1 MDFGLS
7 EEQVLLQETV
17 RRFLAA
23 RCPTARV
30 REIMATATAYEAE
43 LWNGLAELGIPSISV
58 PEAHGGLGQ
67 ELLDLAIVAEE
78 LGYAATP
85 GPFLA
90 SAMATVALARAD
102 DAAAQSAWLPK
113 LATGDAI
120 GAIAIGEANEQWG
133 LEGLTTR
140 ASGSGLTGNKPLV
153 AGAGVADFILVAAV
167 GDDGPGLYLVDAGA
181 PGLTVNALKT
191 SDMTRP
197 LWSVGLADAP
207 GKRIGGAAAVAR
219 AYDAGLVLL
228 AADAYGGAR
237 RCFDMTRAYVLEREQ
252 FGQRIG
258 SFQAVKHQL
267 ADLIADL
274 EPVMSLYWYAA
285 HAFDGLPD
293 KAVRHAAL
301 AKAHACDVFDR
312 VARMATEL
320 HGGIG
325 FTWEYDLH
333 LWFRR
338 AMFDRAYLGEAIYQR
353 SRAAA
358 ASGW

>member
-23 RCPTARV
+23 RCPTPRV
-30 REIMATATAYEAE
+30 REIMETPTAHDAE
-43 LWNGLAELGIPSISV
+43 LWRGLAELGVPSILA
-58 PEAHGGLGQ
+58 PEPHGGLGQ

-90 SAMATVALARAD
+90 SAMATVALAHCD
-102 DAAAQSAWLPK
+102 DATAKSRWLPK
-113 LATGDAI
+113 LASGEAL
-120 GAIAIGEANEQWG
+120 GAIAIGEANEEWG
-133 LEGLTTR
+133 LDRLSTR
-140 ASGSGLTGNKPLV
+140 AGRGGLTGKKPLV
-153 AGAGVADFILVAAV
+153 AGAGVADFVLVAAV
-167 GDDGPGLYLVDAGA
+167 GDEGIGLYSVDAGA
-181 PGLTVNALKT
+181 SGLTVAALKT
-191 SDMTRP
+191 SDLTRP
-197 LWSVGLADAP
+197 LWSVELADAP
-207 GKRIGGAAAVAR
+207 ATRIGGAAAVAR

-237 RCFDMTRAYVLEREQ
+237 RCFEMTRGYVLEREQ
-252 FGQRIG
+252 FGQKIG

-285 HAFDGLPD
+285 HAFDRLPD
-293 KAVRHAAL
+293 KATRHAAL
-301 AKAHACDVFDR
+301 AKAHAGDVFDR
-312 VARMATEL
+312 MTRMATEL

-338 AMFDRAYLGEAIYQR
+338 AMFDRSYLGEAIYQR
-353 SRAAA
+353 ARAAA
-358 ASGW
+358 VSGW

>member
-7 EEQVLLQETV
+7 EEQILLQDTV

-23 RCPTARV
+23 RCPTPRV
-30 REIMATATAYEAE
+30 REIMETPAAHDAA
-43 LWNGLAELGIPSISV
+43 LWSGLAELGVASILV
-58 PEAHGGLGQ
+58 PETHGGLGQ

-90 SAMATVALARAD
+90 SAMATVALAHAD
-102 DAAAQSAWLPK
+102 DDDAKSKWLPG
-113 LATGDAI
+113 LAGGQAV
-120 GAIAIGEANEQWG
+120 GAIAIGEASSEWG
-133 LEGLTTR
+133 LDRLTAR
-140 ASGSGLTGNKPLV
+140 ASAGGLTGKKPLVASAGIADFVLV
-153 AGAGVADFILVAAV
+153 AGAGE
-167 GDDGPGLYLVDAGA
+167 DGIGLYLVEPGA
-181 PGLTVNALKT
+181 PGLVVNGLKT

-197 LWSVGLADAP
+197 LWSVELCDTPA
-207 GKRIGGAAAVAR
+207 KRIGGASAVAR

-237 RCFDMTRAYVLEREQ
+237 RCFEMTRGYVLEREQ
-252 FGQRIG
+252 FGQKIG

-267 ADLIADL
+267 ADLVADL
-274 EPVMSLYWYAA
+274 EPVLSLYWYAA
-285 HAFDGLPD
+285 HAFDRLPD
-293 KAVRHAAL
+293 KATRHAAL

-338 AMFDRAYLGEAIYQR
+338 AMFDRSYLGEPIYQR
-353 SRAAA
+353 ARAAA
-358 ASGW
+358 TSGW